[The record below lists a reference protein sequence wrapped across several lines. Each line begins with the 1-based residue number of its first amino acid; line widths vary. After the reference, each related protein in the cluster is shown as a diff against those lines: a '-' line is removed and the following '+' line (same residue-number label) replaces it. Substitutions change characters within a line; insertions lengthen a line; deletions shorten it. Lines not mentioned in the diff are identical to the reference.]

1 MICMKCGKEL
11 QDDAVFCSY
20 CGKKQTKQQDAK
32 TKRTRGNGLG
42 SVYRMPVGTWAAEIT
57 LGWYMDNGRVRRKR
71 HRKYGFRTKKEAL
84 TYLAEYQT
92 SNQRRDRIT
101 FYELYEMFLDSSEKL
116 SKSKK
121 DAYRI
126 AWGKI
131 KDGIGH
137 RYIDELTVP
146 ELQTLTDEAGTSY
159 YTKRDIK
166 TLLSHCYKLA
176 IRDDY
181 EDKNRAQYIQL
192 PALETQER
200 ETFTEDEINI
210 LWDWFRKTE
219 DVTAC
224 RMLIMLYTGI
234 RPGELTTIQTENIHL
249 DEQWMSGGIKTDKGK
264 RRKIILPDC
273 ILPLIRHSIDH
284 STDGLLAKYAKNGLY
299 DDWNALRDE
308 LGIRKAL
315 SPYCCR
321 HTYVTRLTALK
332 VSPAMLQELAGH
344 EDYDTTLDYTHLSI
358 SDRLEEVNRLSHP
371 VMG

>member
-20 CGKKQTKQQDAK
+20 CGKRQDK
-32 TKRTRGNGLG
+32 PERTKRTRGNGLG
-42 SVYRMPVGTWAAEIT
+42 SVYKMPVGTWAAEIT
-57 LGWYMDNGRVRRKR
+57 LGWYMDNGRIRRKR

-101 FYELYEMFLDSSEKL
+101 FSELYEMFVDSSEKL

-200 ETFTEDEINI
+200 ETFTEDEINT
-210 LWDWFRKTE
+210 LWSCYTATGDI
-219 DVTAC
+219 TAC

-234 RPGELTTIQTENIHL
+234 RPGELIQIRAENIHL
-249 DEQWMSGGIKTDKGK
+249 DEQWMTGGIKTEKGK

-273 ILPLIRHSIDH
+273 ILPLIEKSLSESR
-284 STDGLLAKYAKNGLY
+284 DGLLAKYAKNGLY
-299 DDWNALRDE
+299 DAWNALRDE
-308 LGIRKAL
+308 LHMRPEL
-315 SPYCCR
+315 TPYCCR

-344 EDYDTTLDYTHLSI
+344 EDYDTTLDYTHLSVR
-358 SDRLEEVNRLSHP
+358 DRLIEVNRLQHP
-371 VMG
+371 A